1 MPANLI
7 ESVALNAVTSSLTM
21 FLAYDRTH
29 PAMIVKT
36 SDSKAGMIGVRFI
49 SLGVVYLCKVL

>member
-49 SLGVVYLCKVL
+49 SLGVVY

>member
-1 MPANLI
+1 M
-7 ESVALNAVTSSLTM
+7 ALNAVTYPLTM

-36 SDSKAGMIGVRFI
+36 SDSNAGMIGGRFI
-49 SLGVVYLCKVL
+49 SLGVVY

>member
-1 MPANLI
+1 M
-7 ESVALNAVTSSLTM
+7 ALNAVTYPLTM

-36 SDSKAGMIGVRFI
+36 SDSKAGMIGALFI
-49 SLGVVYLCKVL
+49 SLCVDCLLM